1 MAQYQ
6 RVNRELVE
14 NQEAY
19 LHNPVNAYLVVKR
32 LATDW
37 KKVQG
42 VIIENVGSSKSG
54 GRGATGTRWG
64 GAGGAGVLV
73 RERQPL
79 RLCWR
84 ALM

>member
-37 KKVQG
+37 RQVQS
-42 VIIENVGSSKSG
+42 VITENVGSSESG
-54 GRGATGTRWG
+54 GRGATGTRW
-64 GAGGAGVLV
+64 AGD
-73 RERQPL
+73 
-79 RLCWR
+79 
-84 ALM
+84 